1 MVKVKNPSFFQQA
14 MNEGKNSDLT
24 SGDAPTAATQ
34 NATPSQKRVVCIPK
48 NVLDSVKNVAVFL
61 QKNGFPA
68 LAQDVVNLYKKVQE
82 ERFTVAFV
90 GEFSRGKS
98 TIINRLLN
106 DDILPVGNLPTT
118 ALLTRITHGAVPTL
132 TAVKPGGQKT
142 KHPLKS
148 SSWESLT
155 ANNFNG
161 ADPEGHVIVEVND
174 QWLGTYGI
182 DLLDTPGAGDLD
194 DKRARVI
201 ERCIVSTDAAV
212 ITVSATSLLSLTEQ
226 AFIRHKVLSRDIPF
240 VALAISK
247 LDEVKLEE
255 RDQVLDFL
263 YKKLASL
270 KMSLPVVIADDS
282 IELPSDKYKR
292 LVGVKALKMLILGW
306 LMNEKRQELTQGWL
320 INNVKNV
327 LNLAKVSLSQQ
338 KAILDSK
345 AEERIK
351 LIEEREAALSACH
364 TQWQKLYDTMLEKCQ
379 KCIDLFTNKA
389 NDLSDQVVENL
400 QHEVGRV
407 MNPKEWLENE
417 YQYRVKRNLQ
427 DMSSSLETL
436 VTKTVTADMK
446 WLNNEM
452 SKQFKS
458 AVKVDIESINAR
470 EDFRPDTNKKGLQLN
485 DMKDQSTR
493 ASLISSTIT
502 LGAALLLGMTGGTLL
517 IATMGVGTLANIKSR
532 KILDK
537 KVEAQREEVKKLIAE
552 DMPAIIKDSTSDAA
566 IKIKIMYNDIISEAY
581 AMEASWMKTQRDMIH
596 QMPTNDEGKNNLDSI
611 INELETIVSQL

>member
-14 MNEGKNSDLT
+14 MNEGKNPDVT
-24 SGDAPTAATQ
+24 SGDAPAAATQ
-34 NATPSQKRVVCIPK
+34 SSTPSQKRVVCIPK

-132 TAVKPGGQKT
+132 TAVNPGGKKT

-226 AFIRHKVLSRDIPF
+226 TFIRHKVLSRDIPF

-255 RDQVLDFL
+255 RDQVLDYL

-270 KMSLPVVIADDS
+270 KMSLPVVIPDDS

-292 LVGVKALKMLILGW
+292 IVGVKALKMLILGW

-327 LNLAKVSLSQQ
+327 LNLAKVSLAQQ

-351 LIEEREAALSACH
+351 LIEEREESLSACH

-379 KCIDLFTNKA
+379 KCIDMFTNKA

-417 YQYRVKRNLQ
+417 YQYRVKRNLL

-436 VTKTVTADMK
+436 VTKTVNADMK

-458 AVKVDIESINAR
+458 TLKVDIESINAR
-470 EDFRPDTNKKGLQLN
+470 EDFRPDTNRKGLQLN

-537 KVEAQREEVKKLIAE
+537 KVEAQRDEVKKLIAE
-552 DMPAIIKDSTSDAA
+552 DMPAIIKESTSDAS

-581 AMEASWMKTQRDMIH
+581 SIEAMWMKTQRDMIH
-596 QMPTNDEGKNNLDSI
+596 QTSANDEGDNNLDSI
-611 INELETIVSQL
+611 IKELETIYSQL

>member
-14 MNEGKNSDLT
+14 MNEVKNPDVT
-24 SGDAPTAATQ
+24 SGDAPDT
-34 NATPSQKRVVCIPK
+34 ATPNSIPHQKRVVCIPK
-48 NVLDSVKNVAVFL
+48 NVLDSVKNVAIFL

-68 LAQDVVNLYKKVQE
+68 LAQDVVNLYRKVQE

-98 TIINRLLN
+98 TIINRMLN
-106 DDILPVGNLPTT
+106 SDVLPVGNLPTT
-118 ALLTRITHGAVPTL
+118 ALLTRITQGTVPTL

-142 KHPLKS
+142 KLPLKP
-148 SSWESLT
+148 SSWETLT

-161 ADPEGHVIVEVND
+161 TDPEGHVIVEVND

-201 ERCIVSTDAAV
+201 ERCIVSTDAAI
-212 ITVSATSLLSLTEQ
+212 ITVSATALLSLTEQ
-226 AFIRHKVLSRDIPF
+226 TFIRHKVLSKGIPF

-247 LDEVKLEE
+247 LDEVALEK
-255 RDQVLDFL
+255 RDQVIDYL

-292 LVGVKALKMLILGW
+292 IVGIQALKMLILGW
-306 LMNEKRQELTQGWL
+306 LMNEKRQELTQDWL

-327 LNLAKVSLSQQ
+327 LNLARVSLVQQ
-338 KAILDSK
+338 KTILNSK
-345 AEERIK
+345 AEEKSK
-351 LIEEREAALSACH
+351 LIEEREASLSACH
-364 TQWQKLYDTMLEKCQ
+364 TQWQKLYDAMLDRCQ
-379 KCIDLFTNKA
+379 KCIDTFTNKA

-400 QHEVGRV
+400 QHEVGRA

-417 YQYRVKRNLQ
+417 YQYRVKRNLL
-427 DMSSSLETL
+427 DMSTSLESL
-436 VTKTVTADMK
+436 VTKTVNADMK

-458 AVKVDIESINAR
+458 TVKVDMESINTK

-493 ASLISSTIT
+493 ATLISSTIT
-502 LGAALLLGMTGGTLL
+502 LGAALLLGMTGGTLY

-532 KILDK
+532 IILVK
-537 KVEAQREEVKKLIAE
+537 KVEAQRDEVKKLIAE
-552 DMPAIIKDSTSDAA
+552 DMPAIMKESTSDAA
-566 IKIKIMYNDIISEAY
+566 IKIKIIYNDIISEAY
-581 AMEASWMKTQRDMIH
+581 SIEAMWMKTQRDMIH
-596 QMPTNDEGKNNLDSI
+596 QTSTNDEGDNNLDSI
-611 INELETIVSQL
+611 IKELETIDSQL